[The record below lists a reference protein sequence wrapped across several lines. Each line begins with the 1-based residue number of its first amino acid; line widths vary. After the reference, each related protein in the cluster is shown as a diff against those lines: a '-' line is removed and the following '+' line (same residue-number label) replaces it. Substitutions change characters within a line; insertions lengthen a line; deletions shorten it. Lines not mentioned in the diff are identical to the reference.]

1 MSQSKKI
8 FIRKLCICVINPTR
22 GEDTMEKIVVNK
34 INVTPIEDQPV
45 EMVERKGLGHP
56 DSICDGVVEQLS
68 VNLSKYYLENYGQIL
83 HHNVDKG
90 SLAGGRSEP
99 RFGGGEVLEPI
110 YLLVIG
116 RATTEVI
123 KDNKIERIPIGT
135 IALTS
140 VQEYLKRNF
149 RFLDI
154 SKHVQIDYKI
164 RPGSQDLTELFKD
177 PSKVPLSNDTSFG
190 VSFAPLSETE
200 KLVLETERYLN
211 SPKLKKE
218 LPEVGEDIKVMGLR
232 YNNKI
237 RLTIAA
243 AIISSLTYDL
253 DHYINVKQEIAN
265 RILDLSTK
273 ITDKEV
279 EVFVNTADK
288 MDRDNPRVYITVTG
302 TSAESGDDGQ
312 VGRGNRVN
320 GLITPMRP
328 MSLEAAAGKNPRSHV
343 GKIYNILAKN
353 IADKIIKEVKGVK
366 EVYVRILSQI
376 GKPIT
381 DPQLA
386 NAQVLLEENAHW
398 NVIKSDIES
407 ILETEVA
414 NVTKLTRKIIEGEF
428 EIF

>member
-1 MSQSKKI
+1 M
-8 FIRKLCICVINPTR
+8 R
-22 GEDTMEKIVVNK
+22 GEDAMEKIMVNK

-56 DSICDGVVEQLS
+56 DSVCDGVVEQLS

-288 MDRDNPRVYITVTG
+288 IDRDNPRVYITVTG

>member
-1 MSQSKKI
+1 
-8 FIRKLCICVINPTR
+8 
-22 GEDTMEKIVVNK
+22 MEKIVVNK

-343 GKIYNILAKN
+343 GKIYNTLAKN

>member
-1 MSQSKKI
+1 
-8 FIRKLCICVINPTR
+8 
-22 GEDTMEKIVVNK
+22 MEKIMVNK

-56 DSICDGVVEQLS
+56 DSVCDGVVEQLS

-288 MDRDNPRVYITVTG
+288 IDRDNPRVYITVTG

>member
-1 MSQSKKI
+1 
-8 FIRKLCICVINPTR
+8 
-22 GEDTMEKIVVNK
+22 MEKIVVNK
-34 INVTPIEDQPV
+34 INVTPIEEQPV

-68 VNLSKYYLENYGQIL
+68 VNLSKYYLEHYGQIL

-99 RFGGGEVLEPI
+99 KFGGGEVLEPI

-116 RATTEVI
+116 RATTEII
-123 KDNKIERIPIGT
+123 KDHEIERIPIGT

-140 VQEYLKRNF
+140 VREYLEKNF

-177 PSKVPLSNDTSFG
+177 SSKVPLSNDTSFG

-200 KLVLETERYLN
+200 RLVLETERYLN
-211 SPKLKKE
+211 SPKFKKE

-232 YNNKI
+232 HNNKI
-237 RLTIAA
+237 KLTIAA
-243 AIISSLTYDL
+243 AIISSLTCDL
-253 DHYINVKQEIAN
+253 DHYINVKQEITN
-265 RILDLSTK
+265 RILDLAAK
-273 ITDKEV
+273 ITEKEV
-279 EVFVNTADK
+279 EVLVNTADK
-288 MDRDNPRVYITVTG
+288 IDRSNPRVYITVTG

-353 IADKIIKEVKGVK
+353 IANRIVNEVKGVK

-381 DPQLA
+381 EPQLA
-386 NAQVLLEENAHW
+386 NAQVLLEENANW
-398 NVIKSDIES
+398 NVIKNDIEA
-407 ILETEVA
+407 ILETEVT
-414 NVTKLTRKIIEGEF
+414 NVTKLTNRIIKGEF
-428 EIF
+428 QIF

>member
-1 MSQSKKI
+1 
-8 FIRKLCICVINPTR
+8 
-22 GEDTMEKIVVNK
+22 MEKIVVNK
-34 INVTPIEDQPV
+34 INVTPIEEQPV

-56 DSICDGVVEQLS
+56 DSICDGAVEQLS
-68 VNLSKYYLENYGQIL
+68 VNLSKYYLEHYGQIL

-99 RFGGGEVLEPI
+99 KFGGGEVLEPI

-116 RATTEVI
+116 RATTEII
-123 KDNKIERIPIGT
+123 KDHEIERIPIGT

-140 VQEYLKRNF
+140 VREYLEKNF

-177 PSKVPLSNDTSFG
+177 SSKVPLSNDTSFG

-200 KLVLETERYLN
+200 RLVLETEQYLN
-211 SPKLKKE
+211 SPKFKKE

-232 YNNKI
+232 HNNKI
-237 RLTIAA
+237 KLTIAA
-243 AIISSLTYDL
+243 AIISSLTCDL
-253 DHYINVKQEIAN
+253 DHYINVKQEITN
-265 RILDLSTK
+265 RILDLAAK
-273 ITDKEV
+273 ITEKEV
-279 EVFVNTADK
+279 EVLVNTADK
-288 MDRDNPRVYITVTG
+288 IDRNNPRVYITVTG

-353 IADKIIKEVKGVK
+353 IANRIVDEVKGVK

-381 DPQLA
+381 EPQLA
-386 NAQVLLEENAHW
+386 NAQVLLEENANW
-398 NVIKSDIES
+398 NVIKNDIEA
-407 ILETEVA
+407 ILETEVT
-414 NVTKLTRKIIEGEF
+414 NVTKLTNRIIKGEF
-428 EIF
+428 QIF

>member
-1 MSQSKKI
+1 MK
-8 FIRKLCICVINPTR
+8 
-22 GEDTMEKIVVNK
+22 KIVVNK
-34 INVTPIEDQPV
+34 MSIMPIEEQPV

-56 DSICDGVVEQLS
+56 DSICDGMVEQLS
-68 VNLSKYYLENYGQIL
+68 INLSKYYLEHYGQIL

-90 SLAGGRSEP
+90 SLAGGRAEP
-99 RFGGGEVLEPI
+99 KFGGGEVLEPI

-116 RATTEVI
+116 RATTEI
-123 KDNKIERIPIGT
+123 FKENKVERIPIGT
-135 IALTS
+135 ITISS
-140 VQEYLKRNF
+140 VQEYLKKHF
-149 RFLDI
+149 RYLDTE
-154 SKHVQIDYKI
+154 KHVQIDYKI

-177 PSKVPLSNDTSFG
+177 PSKIPLSNDTSFG

-200 KLVLETERYLN
+200 KLVLETEQYLN

-232 YNNKI
+232 HENKI

-253 DHYINVKQEIAN
+253 DHYINVKQEIKN
-265 RILDLSTK
+265 RILDLAAK

-288 MDRDNPRVYITVTG
+288 IDKNNPRVYITVTG
-302 TSAESGDDGQ
+302 TSAEAGDDGQ

-343 GKIYNILAKN
+343 GKIYNVLAKH
-353 IADKIIKEVKGVK
+353 IANKIVEDVNGIK

-381 DPQLA
+381 EPQLA
-386 NAQVLLEENAHW
+386 NAQVLLDENVNW
-398 NVIKSDIES
+398 NVVKNDIEA
-407 ILETEVA
+407 ILETEVN
-414 NVTKLTRKIIEGEF
+414 NVTELTQKIINGKF
-428 EIF
+428 QIF

>member
-1 MSQSKKI
+1 MK
-8 FIRKLCICVINPTR
+8 
-22 GEDTMEKIVVNK
+22 KIVVNK
-34 INVTPIEDQPV
+34 MNATPIEDQPV

-140 VQEYLKRNF
+140 VQQYLKKSF

-200 KLVLETERYLN
+200 KLVLETEQYLN

-265 RILDLSTK
+265 RILDLASK
-273 ITDKEV
+273 ITEKEV

-353 IADKIIKEVKGVK
+353 IADRIIKEVKGVK
-366 EVYVRILSQI
+366 EVYIRILSQI

-407 ILETEVA
+407 ILETEVT

-428 EIF
+428 QVF

>member
-1 MSQSKKI
+1 
-8 FIRKLCICVINPTR
+8 
-22 GEDTMEKIVVNK
+22 MEKIVVNRMD
-34 INVTPIEDQPV
+34 VTPIEDQPV

-123 KDNKIERIPIGT
+123 RDNKIERIPIGT

-149 RFLDI
+149 RFLDV

-177 PSKVPLSNDTSFG
+177 SSKVPLSNDTSFG

-200 KLVLETERYLN
+200 KLVLETEQYLN

-279 EVFVNTADK
+279 KVFVNTADK
-288 MDRDNPRVYITVTG
+288 IDRDNPRVYITVTG

-353 IADKIIKEVKGVK
+353 IADRIIKEVKGVK

-386 NAQVLLEENAHW
+386 NAQVLLEKNTHW

-414 NVTKLTRKIIEGEF
+414 NVTKLTRKIIEREF